1 MVQISK
7 LSAYH
12 FSHYLQPAAK
22 RCYSAGCRSPRCVT
36 MTERSSSAQ
45 TVGRA
50 ADLLRLVASSHS
62 RSLRLVD
69 LAEMTGLE
77 KSTAHRLLQ
86 RLVEERMLVR
96 DRAQRGYRL
105 GPLLYELGLRA
116 LPEKNIKEVAHPE
129 IKRLAELSGDM
140 AFLVVRSGFE
150 TVCLDRIAG
159 YFHIQTMTSGVG
171 DRHPL
176 GIGAGGQAILAAL
189 SDDEID
195 LVLEAVRHPLRGYK
209 LFSAETLKADVAR
222 CRELGYALD
231 EGTAATGVSAVG
243 MPIRAAGGAPVAAV
257 FIATI
262 SSRMDGTHR
271 ANLGRRLAA
280 CVKAIETSLA

>member
-1 MVQISK
+1 
-7 LSAYH
+7 
-12 FSHYLQPAAK
+12 
-22 RCYSAGCRSPRCVT
+22 
-36 MTERSSSAQ
+36 MTERSSPAQ

-50 ADLLRLVASSHS
+50 ADLLRLIASSHS

-69 LAEMTGLE
+69 LAAMAGLE

-86 RLVEERMLVR
+86 RLVQERMLAR
-96 DRAQRGYRL
+96 DPGQRGYRL
-105 GPLLYELGLRA
+105 GPLLYELGLCA

-129 IKRLAELSGDM
+129 LKRLAELTGDM
-140 AFLVVRSGFE
+140 AFLVVRSGYE

-189 SDDEID
+189 SDGEID
-195 LVLEAVRHPLRGYK
+195 LVLDAVRHQLGGYR
-209 LFSAETLKADVAR
+209 LFSAKSLKADVAR
-222 CRELGYALD
+222 CRRLGYALD
-231 EGTAATGVSAVG
+231 EDTAATGVSAVG
-243 MPIRAAGGAPVAAV
+243 MAIRSAAGSPVAAV

-262 SSRMDGTHR
+262 SSRMDAAHR
-271 ANLGRRLAA
+271 ANLARRLAD
-280 CVKAIETSLA
+280 CVRAIEASLA